1 MVGFVESDQKLGEL
15 RNTEELIT
23 EKQVNSSSNIT
34 LDNIYNAIRYL
45 NPKEQFKILENY
57 KFTEL
62 YSILADKEEFE
73 KYISDLRNIS
83 HEYFDRVLA
92 LMSLYT
98 KALEERRKQKLTTLE
113 AMNQT
118 YDSLSEEEKQK
129 FCMDMLAKQEFFEDS
144 CKVIMDVFGH
154 ASEVPEEGVNK

>member
-1 MVGFVESDQKLGEL
+1 MGEL
-15 RNTEELIT
+15 RNTEEVIT

-45 NPKEQFKILENY
+45 KPKEQLKILENY

-98 KALEERRKQKLTTLE
+98 KALEESRKQKLTTLE
-113 AMNQT
+113 AMNKT
-118 YDSLSEEEKQK
+118 YDGLSEEEKQK
-129 FCMDMLAKQEFFEDS
+129 FCMDMLVKQEFFEDS
-144 CKVIMDVFGH
+144 CKVIMDVFEH
-154 ASEVPEEGVNK
+154 ASEVPEEDANK

>member
-1 MVGFVESDQKLGEL
+1 M
-15 RNTEELIT
+15 
-23 EKQVNSSSNIT
+23 
-34 LDNIYNAIRYL
+34 DNIYNAIRYL
-45 NPKEQFKILENY
+45 NPKEQLKIIENY

-98 KALEERRKQKLTTLE
+98 KALEERRKQKLTMRE
-113 AMNQT
+113 AMKQT
-118 YDSLSEEEKQK
+118 YDGLSQEEKQK
-129 FCMDMLAKQEFFEDS
+129 FCQDMLAKKEFFESS
-144 CKVIMDVFGH
+144 CKMIMDVFEH
-154 ASEVPEEGVNK
+154 ASEVPEEGCE

>member
-1 MVGFVESDQKLGEL
+1 MESGWKLREL
-15 RNTEELIT
+15 GSTEEVNTEKNQTGI
-23 EKQVNSSSNIT
+23 SSNIT

-45 NPKEQFKILENY
+45 KPKEQFKILENY

-62 YSILADKEEFE
+62 YSILADREEFE
-73 KYISDLRNIS
+73 KYISYLRNIS

-113 AMNQT
+113 AMNKT
-118 YDSLSEEEKQK
+118 YDGLSEEEKQK
-129 FCMDMLAKQEFFEDS
+129 FCMDMLAKKEFFEDS

-154 ASEVPEEGVNK
+154 ASEVEKKGVSE

>member
-1 MVGFVESDQKLGEL
+1 MREL

-45 NPKEQFKILENY
+45 NPKEQLKIIENY

-113 AMNQT
+113 AMNNT

-144 CKVIMDVFGH
+144 CKMIMDVFEH
-154 ASEVPEEGVNK
+154 ASEVPKEDANK

>member
-1 MVGFVESDQKLGEL
+1 MREL
-15 RNTEELIT
+15 RSTEEENTEKNQTGINSDIT
-23 EKQVNSSSNIT
+23 M
-34 LDNIYNAIRYL
+34 DNIYNAIRYL
-45 NPKEQFKILENY
+45 NPKEQLKIIENY

-118 YDSLSEEEKQK
+118 YDGLSDDEKQK
-129 FCMDMLAKQEFFEDS
+129 FCQDMLGRKEFFEGS
-144 CKVIMDVFGH
+144 CKMIMDVFGH
-154 ASEVPEEGVNK
+154 ASEVEKKGVSE

>member
-1 MVGFVESDQKLGEL
+1 MGEL
-15 RNTEELIT
+15 RSTEELIT

-45 NPKEQFKILENY
+45 NPKEQLKIIENFKL
-57 KFTEL
+57 TEL

-83 HEYFDRVLA
+83 KEYADRVLA
-92 LMSLYT
+92 LMSLYV
-98 KALEERRKQKLTTLE
+98 KALEESRKQKLTTLE

-118 YDSLSEEEKQK
+118 YDGLFEEDKQK
-129 FCMDMLAKQEFFEDS
+129 FCMGMLARKEFFEGS
-144 CKVIMDVFGH
+144 CKMIMDVFEH
-154 ASEVPEEGVNK
+154 ASEVPKKDAGE

>member
-1 MVGFVESDQKLGEL
+1 LGEL

>member
-1 MVGFVESDQKLGEL
+1 M
-15 RNTEELIT
+15 
-23 EKQVNSSSNIT
+23 
-34 LDNIYNAIRYL
+34 DNIYNAIRYL
-45 NPKEQFKILENY
+45 NPKEQLKIIENY

-118 YDSLSEEEKQK
+118 YDGLSDDEKQK
-129 FCMDMLAKQEFFEDS
+129 FCQDMLGRKEFFEGS
-144 CKVIMDVFGH
+144 CKMIMDVFEH
-154 ASEVPEEGVNK
+154 ASEVEKKGVSE

>member
-1 MVGFVESDQKLGEL
+1 MGEL

-154 ASEVPEEGVNK
+154 ASEVPEEGCE

>member
-1 MVGFVESDQKLGEL
+1 MEEL
-15 RNTEELIT
+15 RSTEDVNTEN
-23 EKQVNSSSNIT
+23 QVNNSSNIT

-45 NPKEQFKILENY
+45 NPKEQLKIIENY

-83 HEYFDRVLA
+83 KEYFDRVLA

-113 AMNQT
+113 AMNKT
-118 YDSLSEEEKQK
+118 YDGLSEEEKQK
-129 FCMDMLAKQEFFEDS
+129 FCMDMLAKQEFFEGS
-144 CKVIMDVFGH
+144 CKMIMDVFEH
-154 ASEVPEEGVNK
+154 ASEVPEEEVNK

>member
-1 MVGFVESDQKLGEL
+1 MREL
-15 RNTEELIT
+15 RSTEEENTEKNQTGINSDIT
-23 EKQVNSSSNIT
+23 M
-34 LDNIYNAIRYL
+34 DNIYNAIRYL
-45 NPKEQFKILENY
+45 NPKEQLKIIENY

-98 KALEERRKQKLTTLE
+98 KALEERRKQKLTMRE
-113 AMNQT
+113 AIKQT
-118 YDSLSEEEKQK
+118 YDGLSQEEKQK
-129 FCMDMLAKQEFFEDS
+129 FCQDMLAKKEFFESS
-144 CKVIMDVFGH
+144 CKMIMDVFEH
-154 ASEVPEEGVNK
+154 ASEVPEEGCE

>member
-1 MVGFVESDQKLGEL
+1 MREL
-15 RNTEELIT
+15 RSTEEENTEKNQTGI
-23 EKQVNSSSNIT
+23 NSDIT

-45 NPKEQFKILENY
+45 KPKEQVKILENY

-62 YSILADKEEFE
+62 YSILADREEFE
-73 KYISDLRNIS
+73 KYISYLRNIS

-113 AMNQT
+113 AMNKT
-118 YDSLSEEEKQK
+118 YDGLSDDEKQK
-129 FCMDMLAKQEFFEDS
+129 FCQDMLGRKEFFEGS
-144 CKVIMDVFGH
+144 CKMIMDVFEH
-154 ASEVPEEGVNK
+154 ASEVEKKDVSE

>member
-45 NPKEQFKILENY
+45 KPKEQFKILENY

-98 KALEERRKQKLTTLE
+98 KALEERRKQKFTTLE
-113 AMNQT
+113 AMNKM
-118 YDSLSEEEKQK
+118 YDGLSEEEKQK
-129 FCMDMLAKQEFFEDS
+129 FCMDMLAKQEFFEGS
-144 CKVIMDVFGH
+144 CKMIMDVFEH
-154 ASEVPEEGVNK
+154 ASEVPEEEVNK